1 VGGLVGF
8 TGIRELKQL
17 RESVMFTG
25 MREFAMWGVGRVYR
39 DEGVVG
45 TVGGG

>member
-1 VGGLVGF
+1 MV
-8 TGIRELKQL
+8 
-17 RESVMFTG
+17 TG

-45 TVGGG
+45 SLGSW

>member
-1 VGGLVGF
+1 
-8 TGIRELKQL
+8 
-17 RESVMFTG
+17 MFTG
-25 MREFAMWGVGRVYR
+25 MREFAMWGVGMVYR